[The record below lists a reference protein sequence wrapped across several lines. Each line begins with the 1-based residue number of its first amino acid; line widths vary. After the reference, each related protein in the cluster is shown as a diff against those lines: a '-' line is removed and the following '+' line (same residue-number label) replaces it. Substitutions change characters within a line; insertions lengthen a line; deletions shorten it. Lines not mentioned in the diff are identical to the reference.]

1 MKTILI
7 NLAILFTFIP
17 SAFSQTTS
25 NMLMVKSYRDSNGVQ
40 KYSMNQVD
48 INTGTVTQLL
58 EFESPY
64 ATCAGC
70 SFFDGYNGQY
80 FLGGATGAVIY
91 DVGTNT
97 IKNIVYPSGG
107 FLFAP
112 SLWNGD
118 EVIST
123 STASNGETAV
133 QFGQD
138 TITNSDGV
146 TLIST
151 ATNTEGTL
159 VTQIGS
165 NELVNASGD
174 AMIST
179 QINEDGVEEIHIG
192 ENSLITME
200 SGGVQQLWAE
210 DASGNA
216 IDINI
221 KQGTNLLINGSNIAT
236 GISTNTA
243 NIATNTGNIATNT
256 ANIATNTGNIA
267 TNTANIATNTANIA
281 TNTGNIAT
289 NTANIANLNNRVD
302 NLYSEMNNYSQG
314 IADAIA
320 MSQFDLSQPGFN
332 IGVGVGRFQ
341 NETRPAIGFGYGK
354 VLSNGKSI
362 NLRFSTTSDNQGL
375 GFSMNF

>member
-1 MKTILI
+1 MKRTILI
-7 NLAILFTFIP
+7 LLLLTSVTNANAKQLIRYGVTYNP
-17 SAFSQTTS
+17 SIYKNEIWA
-25 NMLMVKSYRDSNGVQ
+25 
-40 KYSMNQVD
+40 
-48 INTGTVTQLL
+48 
-58 EFESPY
+58 
-64 ATCAGC
+64 
-70 SFFDGYNGQY
+70 
-80 FLGGATGAVIY
+80 IY
-91 DVGTNT
+91 DNNT
-97 IKNIVYPSGG
+97 EEKIIDFAFPSGG
-107 FLFAP
+107 WQTASSFAEQDTGK
-112 SLWNGD
+112 LWLKDSSGSYVVFDPETNGI
-118 EVIST
+118 EVITFGSQSYQASFPVAYIDSVIKT
-123 STASNGETAV
+123 S
-133 QFGQD
+133 
-138 TITNSDGV
+138 TNSDGELV
-146 TLIST
+146 TQVGTSELVDSDGDSLISSSV
-151 ATNTEGTL
+151 NSSGTL

-243 NIATNTGNIATNT
+243 
-256 ANIATNTGNIA
+256 
-267 TNTANIATNTANIA
+267 NTANIATNTANIA

>member
-1 MKTILI
+1 MKITILI
-7 NLAILFTFIP
+7 LLLLTSVTNANAKQLVRYGVTYNP
-17 SAFSQTTS
+17 SIAK
-25 NMLMVKSYRDSNGVQ
+25 NE
-40 KYSMNQVD
+40 
-48 INTGTVTQLL
+48 IW
-58 EFESPY
+58 
-64 ATCAGC
+64 A
-70 SFFDGYNGQY
+70 
-80 FLGGATGAVIY
+80 IY
-91 DVGTNT
+91 DNNT
-97 IKNIVYPSGG
+97 EEKIIDFAFPSGG
-107 FLFAP
+107 WQSSASFAEQDTGK
-112 SLWNGD
+112 LWLKDASGSYVVFDPETNGI
-118 EVIST
+118 EVITFGSQSYQASFPVAYIDSVIKT
-123 STASNGETAV
+123 S
-133 QFGQD
+133 
-138 TITNSDGV
+138 TNSDGELV
-146 TLIST
+146 TQVGTSELVDSDGDSLISSSV
-151 ATNTEGTL
+151 NSSGTL

-236 GISTNTA
+236 SISTNTS
-243 NIATNTGNIATNT
+243 NIATNT
-256 ANIATNTGNIA
+256 ANIAS
-267 TNTANIATNTANIA
+267 
-281 TNTGNIAT
+281 
-289 NTANIANLNNRVD
+289 LNNRVD

-332 IGVGVGRFQ
+332 IGVGIGRFQ

>member
-256 ANIATNTGNIA
+256 ANIA
-267 TNTANIATNTANIA
+267 
-281 TNTGNIAT
+281 
-289 NTANIANLNNRVD
+289 NLNNRVD

>member
-1 MKTILI
+1 MKITILI
-7 NLAILFTFIP
+7 LLLLTSVTNANAKQLVRYGVTYNP
-17 SAFSQTTS
+17 SIAK
-25 NMLMVKSYRDSNGVQ
+25 NE
-40 KYSMNQVD
+40 
-48 INTGTVTQLL
+48 IW
-58 EFESPY
+58 
-64 ATCAGC
+64 A
-70 SFFDGYNGQY
+70 
-80 FLGGATGAVIY
+80 IY
-91 DVGTNT
+91 DNNT
-97 IKNIVYPSGG
+97 EEKIIDFAFPSGG
-107 FLFAP
+107 WQSSASFAEQDTGK
-112 SLWNGD
+112 LWLKDASGSYVVFDPETNGI
-118 EVIST
+118 EVITFGSQSYQASFPVAYIDSVIKT
-123 STASNGETAV
+123 S
-133 QFGQD
+133 
-138 TITNSDGV
+138 TNSDGELV
-146 TLIST
+146 TQVGTSELVDSDGDSLISSSV
-151 ATNTEGTL
+151 NSSGTL

-236 GISTNTA
+236 SISTNTS
-243 NIATNTGNIATNT
+243 NIATNT
-256 ANIATNTGNIA
+256 ANIAS
-267 TNTANIATNTANIA
+267 
-281 TNTGNIAT
+281 
-289 NTANIANLNNRVD
+289 LNNRVD

>member
-1 MKTILI
+1 MKITILI
-7 NLAILFTFIP
+7 LLLLLLTSVTNANAKQLVRYGVTYNP
-17 SAFSQTTS
+17 SIAK
-25 NMLMVKSYRDSNGVQ
+25 NE
-40 KYSMNQVD
+40 
-48 INTGTVTQLL
+48 IW
-58 EFESPY
+58 
-64 ATCAGC
+64 A
-70 SFFDGYNGQY
+70 
-80 FLGGATGAVIY
+80 IY
-91 DVGTNT
+91 DNNT
-97 IKNIVYPSGG
+97 EEKIIDFAFPSGG
-107 FLFAP
+107 WQSSASFAEQDTGK
-112 SLWNGD
+112 LWLKDASGSYVVFDPETNGI
-118 EVIST
+118 EVITFGSQSYQASFPVAYIDSVIKT
-123 STASNGETAV
+123 S
-133 QFGQD
+133 
-138 TITNSDGV
+138 TNSDGELV
-146 TLIST
+146 TQVGTSELVDSDGDSLISSSV
-151 ATNTEGTL
+151 NSSGTL

-236 GISTNTA
+236 SISTNTS
-243 NIATNTGNIATNT
+243 NIATNT
-256 ANIATNTGNIA
+256 ANIAS
-267 TNTANIATNTANIA
+267 
-281 TNTGNIAT
+281 
-289 NTANIANLNNRVD
+289 LNNRVD
-302 NLYSEMNNYSQG
+302 NLYSEMNNYSHG

>member
-1 MKTILI
+1 MKITILI
-7 NLAILFTFIP
+7 LLLLLLTSVTNANAKQLVRYGVTYNP
-17 SAFSQTTS
+17 SIAK
-25 NMLMVKSYRDSNGVQ
+25 NE
-40 KYSMNQVD
+40 
-48 INTGTVTQLL
+48 IW
-58 EFESPY
+58 
-64 ATCAGC
+64 A
-70 SFFDGYNGQY
+70 
-80 FLGGATGAVIY
+80 IY
-91 DVGTNT
+91 DNNT
-97 IKNIVYPSGG
+97 EEKIIDFAFPSGG
-107 FLFAP
+107 WQSSASFAEQDTGK
-112 SLWNGD
+112 LWLKDASGSYVVFDPETNGI
-118 EVIST
+118 EVITFGSQSYQASFPVAYIDSVIKT
-123 STASNGETAV
+123 S
-133 QFGQD
+133 
-138 TITNSDGV
+138 TNSDGELV
-146 TLIST
+146 TQVGTSELVDSDGDSLISSSV
-151 ATNTEGTL
+151 NSSGTL

-236 GISTNTA
+236 GIS
-243 NIATNTGNIATNT
+243 
-256 ANIATNTGNIA
+256 
-267 TNTANIATNTANIA
+267 TNTANIA

>member
-1 MKTILI
+1 MKITILI
-7 NLAILFTFIP
+7 LLLLTSVTNANAKQLVRYGVTYNP
-17 SAFSQTTS
+17 SIAK
-25 NMLMVKSYRDSNGVQ
+25 NE
-40 KYSMNQVD
+40 
-48 INTGTVTQLL
+48 IW
-58 EFESPY
+58 
-64 ATCAGC
+64 A
-70 SFFDGYNGQY
+70 
-80 FLGGATGAVIY
+80 IY
-91 DVGTNT
+91 DNNT
-97 IKNIVYPSGG
+97 EEKIIDFAFPSGG
-107 FLFAP
+107 WQSSASFAEQDTGK
-112 SLWNGD
+112 LWLKDASGSYVVFDPETNGI
-118 EVIST
+118 EVITFGSQSYQASFPVAYIDSVIKT
-123 STASNGETAV
+123 S
-133 QFGQD
+133 
-138 TITNSDGV
+138 TNSDGELV
-146 TLIST
+146 TQVGTSELVDSDGDSLISSSV
-151 ATNTEGTL
+151 NSSGTL

-236 GISTNTA
+236 SISTNTS
-243 NIATNTGNIATNT
+243 NIATNT
-256 ANIATNTGNIA
+256 ANIAI
-267 TNTANIATNTANIA
+267 
-281 TNTGNIAT
+281 
-289 NTANIANLNNRVD
+289 LNNRVD

>member
-1 MKTILI
+1 MKRTILI
-7 NLAILFTFIP
+7 LLLLTSVTNANAKQLIRYGVTYNP
-17 SAFSQTTS
+17 SIAK
-25 NMLMVKSYRDSNGVQ
+25 NE
-40 KYSMNQVD
+40 
-48 INTGTVTQLL
+48 IW
-58 EFESPY
+58 
-64 ATCAGC
+64 A
-70 SFFDGYNGQY
+70 
-80 FLGGATGAVIY
+80 IY
-91 DVGTNT
+91 DNNT
-97 IKNIVYPSGG
+97 EEKIIDFAFPSGG
-107 FLFAP
+107 WQTASSFAEQDTGK
-112 SLWNGD
+112 LWLKDASGSYVVFDPETNGI
-118 EVIST
+118 EVITFGSQSYQASFPVAYIDST
-123 STASNGETAV
+123 IKTS
-133 QFGQD
+133 
-138 TITNSDGV
+138 TNSDGELV
-146 TLIST
+146 TQVGTSELVDSDGDSLISSSV
-151 ATNTEGTL
+151 NSSGTL

-243 NIATNTGNIATNT
+243 NIATNT
-256 ANIATNTGNIA
+256 ANIAI
-267 TNTANIATNTANIA
+267 
-281 TNTGNIAT
+281 
-289 NTANIANLNNRVD
+289 LNNRVD

>member
-1 MKTILI
+1 MKRTILI
-7 NLAILFTFIP
+7 LLLLTSVTNANAKQLVRYGVTYNP
-17 SAFSQTTS
+17 SIAK
-25 NMLMVKSYRDSNGVQ
+25 NE
-40 KYSMNQVD
+40 
-48 INTGTVTQLL
+48 IW
-58 EFESPY
+58 
-64 ATCAGC
+64 A
-70 SFFDGYNGQY
+70 
-80 FLGGATGAVIY
+80 IY
-91 DVGTNT
+91 DNNT
-97 IKNIVYPSGG
+97 EEKIIDFAFPSGG
-107 FLFAP
+107 WQSSASFAEQDTGK
-112 SLWNGD
+112 LWLKDASGSYVVFDPETNGI
-118 EVIST
+118 EVITFGSQSYQASFPVAYIDST
-123 STASNGETAV
+123 IKTS
-133 QFGQD
+133 
-138 TITNSDGV
+138 TNSDGELV
-146 TLIST
+146 TQVGTSELVDSDGDSLISSSV
-151 ATNTEGTL
+151 NSSGTL

-256 ANIATNTGNIA
+256 ANIATNTANIATNTGNIA
-267 TNTANIATNTANIA
+267 TNTGNIA

>member
-1 MKTILI
+1 MKITILI
-7 NLAILFTFIP
+7 LLLLLLLLTSVTNANAKQLVRYGVTYNP
-17 SAFSQTTS
+17 SIAK
-25 NMLMVKSYRDSNGVQ
+25 NE
-40 KYSMNQVD
+40 
-48 INTGTVTQLL
+48 IW
-58 EFESPY
+58 
-64 ATCAGC
+64 A
-70 SFFDGYNGQY
+70 
-80 FLGGATGAVIY
+80 IY
-91 DVGTNT
+91 DNNT
-97 IKNIVYPSGG
+97 EEKIIDFAFPSGG
-107 FLFAP
+107 WQSSASFAEQDTGK
-112 SLWNGD
+112 LWLKDASGSYVVFDPETNGI
-118 EVIST
+118 EVITFGSQSYQASFPVAYIDSVIKT
-123 STASNGETAV
+123 S
-133 QFGQD
+133 
-138 TITNSDGV
+138 TNSDGELV
-146 TLIST
+146 TQVGTSELVDSDGDSLISSSV
-151 ATNTEGTL
+151 NSSGTL

-236 GISTNTA
+236 SISTNTS
-243 NIATNTGNIATNT
+243 NIATNT
-256 ANIATNTGNIA
+256 ANIAI
-267 TNTANIATNTANIA
+267 
-281 TNTGNIAT
+281 
-289 NTANIANLNNRVD
+289 LNNRVD

>member
-1 MKTILI
+1 MKITILI
-7 NLAILFTFIP
+7 LLLLTSVTNANAKQLVRYGVTYNP
-17 SAFSQTTS
+17 SIAK
-25 NMLMVKSYRDSNGVQ
+25 NE
-40 KYSMNQVD
+40 
-48 INTGTVTQLL
+48 IW
-58 EFESPY
+58 
-64 ATCAGC
+64 A
-70 SFFDGYNGQY
+70 
-80 FLGGATGAVIY
+80 IY
-91 DVGTNT
+91 DNNT
-97 IKNIVYPSGG
+97 EEKIIDFAFPSGG
-107 FLFAP
+107 WQSSASFAEQDTGK
-112 SLWNGD
+112 LWLKDASGSYVVFDPETNGI
-118 EVIST
+118 EVITFGSQSYQASFPVAYIDSVIKT
-123 STASNGETAV
+123 S
-133 QFGQD
+133 
-138 TITNSDGV
+138 TNSDGELV
-146 TLIST
+146 TQVGTSELVDSDGDSLISSSV
-151 ATNTEGTL
+151 NSSGTL

-236 GISTNTA
+236 SISTNTS
-243 NIATNTGNIATNT
+243 NIATNT
-256 ANIATNTGNIA
+256 ANIAS
-267 TNTANIATNTANIA
+267 
-281 TNTGNIAT
+281 
-289 NTANIANLNNRVD
+289 LNNRVD
-302 NLYSEMNNYSQG
+302 NLYSEMNNYSHG

>member
-1 MKTILI
+1 MKRTILI
-7 NLAILFTFIP
+7 LLLLTSVTNANAKQLIRYGVTYNP
-17 SAFSQTTS
+17 SIYKNEIWA
-25 NMLMVKSYRDSNGVQ
+25 
-40 KYSMNQVD
+40 
-48 INTGTVTQLL
+48 
-58 EFESPY
+58 
-64 ATCAGC
+64 
-70 SFFDGYNGQY
+70 
-80 FLGGATGAVIY
+80 IY
-91 DVGTNT
+91 DNNT
-97 IKNIVYPSGG
+97 EEKIIDFAFPSGG
-107 FLFAP
+107 WQTASSFAEQDTGK
-112 SLWNGD
+112 LWLKDSSGSYVVFDPETNGI
-118 EVIST
+118 EVITFGSQSYQASFPVAFLDATIKT
-123 STASNGETAV
+123 S
-133 QFGQD
+133 
-138 TITNSDGV
+138 TNSDGELV
-146 TLIST
+146 TQVGTSELVDSDGDSLISSSV
-151 ATNTEGTL
+151 NSSGTL

-243 NIATNTGNIATNT
+243 NT
-256 ANIATNTGNIA
+256 A
-267 TNTANIATNTANIA
+267 
-281 TNTGNIAT
+281 NIAT